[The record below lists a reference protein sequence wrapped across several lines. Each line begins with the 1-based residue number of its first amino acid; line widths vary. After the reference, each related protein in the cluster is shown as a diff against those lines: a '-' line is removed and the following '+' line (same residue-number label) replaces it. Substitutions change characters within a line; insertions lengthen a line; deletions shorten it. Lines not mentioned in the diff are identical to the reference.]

1 MLSCYPYKNLGF
13 KLMIE
18 KVDSSSVILEVPD
31 LKKLAKKSHT
41 PIIVA
46 LGASAGGL
54 EAFEQFFTHVPVQC
68 DVAFIIIQHMDPT
81 QPPMLGDILQ
91 GKTMMK
97 VVEASDNIKVEANCV
112 YVIPPNKDLSIL
124 NGHLHLF
131 DLIPARYFR
140 LPINDFFNALAK
152 DQGYLAVG
160 IVLSGMGSDGSIG
173 LTAIKEHGGLT
184 IVQSPDSAKFDSM
197 PRSAIE
203 TGLVDIIAPP
213 QQMWEKIVKH
223 LNQRLLG
230 ISSVLTREL
239 TVKSQSALDQIVI
252 LLRERTGNNFSL
264 YKKNTIYRRIERRMG
279 LHQIQSI
286 AVYVHYLRENPQE
299 LDLLFKELLI
309 GVTQFFRDPNVW
321 ETLKVNAL
329 KPLLVSHSAETPI
342 RAWIA
347 ACSTGEEAYSLAMI
361 YKEALA
367 NIDDARDVKLQIF
380 ATDLDQDAINIARRG
395 FYPCNIKTDVSPER
409 LEKFFTADGAGYRI
423 NKEIREMVIFATQNI
438 SMDPPFTKLDILC
451 CRNLL
456 IYLNPELQN
465 KLIPLFYYTL
475 NNNGVL
481 LLGNAETINGFNH
494 LFSAIDN
501 KSRLYR
507 QIPHPMPIGVDFP
520 TKYSQVVPLNQAG
533 DLKVTSIGNFQTLAE
548 QLLLQRYTPA
558 AVIVNSAGDILF
570 ISGRTGKYLEP
581 AAGKANWNIH
591 AMAREGLRF
600 ELTAALKKAQHQTE
614 AVKVKGIKIESHKDS
629 QMADLTVELINKPEA
644 LNGMLIVIFTDTPKP
659 IHKVLLGS
667 VDKIE
672 YENLQNELQR
682 TREELQ
688 SSYEEMQ
695 SSQEEL
701 RSTNEE
707 LQSTNE
713 ELQSSNEELVT
724 SKEEMQ
730 SLNEELQTI
739 NAQLQTKLD
748 DLSRAS
754 NDLNN
759 LLNSMEIATV
769 FLDNRLNIRRFTS
782 NCTNLFKLIN
792 SDLGRPLSDISND
805 LQYPQLQKDV
815 EDVLR
820 TLIFKEK
827 EVEANNQRWFKVRI
841 MPYRTHDNIIDGVV
855 ITFIDI
861 SETKHLEAQLREHHE

>member
-1 MLSCYPYKNLGF
+1 
-13 KLMIE
+13 MIDE
-18 KVDSSSVILEVPD
+18 VNFSEVPE
-31 LKKLAKKSHT
+31 LKKLGKNNET
-41 PIIVA
+41 PIIIA
-46 LGASAGGL
+46 LGASSGGL
-54 EAFEQFFTHVPVQC
+54 QAFEEFFTHVPINC
-68 DVAFIIIQHMDPT
+68 GAAFVVIQHMDPS
-81 QPPMLGDILQ
+81 QPNMLVEILQ
-91 GKTMMK
+91 RKTAMK
-97 VVEASDNIKVEANCV
+97 VVEASNTKIYADCV

-124 NGHLHLF
+124 NGHLYILET
-131 DLIPARYFR
+131 
-140 LPINDFFNALAK
+140 LPERGFHFPIDNFFNALAK
-152 DQGYLAVG
+152 DQAHLAIG
-160 IVLSGMGSDGSIG
+160 IVLSGMGSDGSLG
-173 LTAIKEHGGLT
+173 LAAIKEHGGLAVAQLPT
-184 IVQSPDSAKFDSM
+184 SARFDSM
-197 PRSAIE
+197 PHSAIE
-203 TGLVDIIAPP
+203 TGLVDIVAAP
-213 QQMWEKIVKH
+213 QAMWEKIINHIK
-223 LNQRLLG
+223 QRLASG
-230 ISSVLTREL
+230 SSMMTPEL
-239 TVKSQSALDQIVI
+239 TLKSQTALDQIVI

-286 AVYVHYLRENPQE
+286 EVYVHYLRENPQE

-309 GVTQFFRDPNVW
+309 GVTQFFRDPTVWDILKLNVL
-321 ETLKVNAL
+321 T
-329 KPLLVSHSAETPI
+329 PLLANHTEQSPI
-342 RAWIA
+342 RAWVS
-347 ACSTGEEAYSLAMI
+347 ACSTGEEAYTLAI
-361 YKEALA
+361 VFKEALA
-367 NIDDARDVKLQIF
+367 NNTLNQSIKLQIF
-380 ATDLDQDAINIARRG
+380 ATDLDQDAIEIARRG
-395 FYPCNIKTDVSPER
+395 FYPDNIKNDVSPER
-409 LEKFFTADGAGYRI
+409 LAKFFTADGNGYRI
-423 NKEIREMVIFATQNI
+423 NKDIREMVIFAPQNI
-438 SMDPPFTKLDILC
+438 TMDPPFTKLDILC

-465 KLIPLFYYTL
+465 RLIPLFYYTL

-481 LLGNAETINGFNH
+481 LLGNSETINGFNH
-494 LFSAIDN
+494 LFTVIDN
-501 KSRLYR
+501 KYRLYR
-507 QIPHPMPIGVDFP
+507 QIPQPMPIGVDFP
-520 TKYSQVVPLNQAG
+520 TKYSQLVPLNQTG
-533 DLKVTSIGNFQTLAE
+533 DFKLSSIGNFQTLAE

-558 AVIVNSAGDILF
+558 AVIVNSSGDILF

-614 AVKVKGIKIESHKDS
+614 AVQINGIKIESHNDS
-629 QMADLTVELINKPEA
+629 QMANISVELISKPEP
-644 LNGMLIVIFTDTPKP
+644 LNGMLIVIFTDAPRP
-659 IHKVLLGS
+659 IHKKTLGPI
-667 VDKIE
+667 DRHE

-682 TREELQ
+682 TREQLQ
-688 SSYEEMQ
+688 STYEEMQ

-730 SLNEELQTI
+730 SLNEELQTV
-739 NAQLQTKLD
+739 NEQLQTKLD

-769 FLDNRLNIRRFTS
+769 FLDNALNIRRFTS
-782 NCTNLFKLIN
+782 NCTALFKLIN

-805 LQYPQLQKDV
+805 LEYPELQQDV

-827 EVEANNQRWFKVRI
+827 EVQANNQRWFKVRI

-861 SETKHLEAQLREHHE
+861 SETKRLEAQLRERHE

>member
-1 MLSCYPYKNLGF
+1 
-13 KLMIE
+13 
-18 KVDSSSVILEVPD
+18 
-31 LKKLAKKSHT
+31 
-41 PIIVA
+41 
-46 LGASAGGL
+46 
-54 EAFEQFFTHVPVQC
+54 
-68 DVAFIIIQHMDPT
+68 
-81 QPPMLGDILQ
+81 
-91 GKTMMK
+91 
-97 VVEASDNIKVEANCV
+97 
-112 YVIPPNKDLSIL
+112 
-124 NGHLHLF
+124 
-131 DLIPARYFR
+131 
-140 LPINDFFNALAK
+140 
-152 DQGYLAVG
+152 
-160 IVLSGMGSDGSIG
+160 
-173 LTAIKEHGGLT
+173 
-184 IVQSPDSAKFDSM
+184 
-197 PRSAIE
+197 
-203 TGLVDIIAPP
+203 
-213 QQMWEKIVKH
+213 
-223 LNQRLLG
+223 
-230 ISSVLTREL
+230 
-239 TVKSQSALDQIVI
+239 
-252 LLRERTGNNFSL
+252 
-264 YKKNTIYRRIERRMG
+264 MG

-286 AVYVHYLRENPQE
+286 AEYVRYLRENPQE

-309 GVTQFFRDPNVW
+309 GVTQFFRDPTVW
-321 ETLKVNAL
+321 EVLKVNVL
-329 KPLLVSHSAETPI
+329 QPFLLHYSNDTPI
-342 RAWIA
+342 RAWVA
-347 ACSTGEEAYSLAMI
+347 ACSTGEEAYSLAI
-361 YKEALA
+361 IFKEALT
-367 NIDDARDVKLQIF
+367 NNNQSSSIKLQIF
-380 ATDLDQDAINIARRG
+380 ATDLDQDAIEIARRG
-395 FYPCNIKTDVSPER
+395 FYPANIQADVSEER
-409 LEKFFTADGAGYRI
+409 LAKFFTAEGSGYRI
-423 NKEIREMVIFATQNI
+423 NKDIREMVIFAPQNI
-438 SMDPPFTKLDILC
+438 AMDPPFTKLDILC

-481 LLGNAETINGFNH
+481 LLGNAETISGFSH
-494 LFSAIDN
+494 LFSIIDN

-507 QIPHPMPIGVDFP
+507 QIPNPMPIGVDFP
-520 TKYSQVVPLNQAG
+520 TKYSQILPLNQSG
-533 DLKVTSIGNFQTLAE
+533 DIKLPAIANFQTLAE

-558 AVIVNSAGDILF
+558 AVIVNNSGDILF

-600 ELTAALKKAQHQTE
+600 ELSAALKQAQHQTE
-614 AVKVKGIKIESHKDS
+614 AVKINGIKIESHADS
-629 QMADLTVELINKPEA
+629 QMANLTVELISKPEA
-644 LNGMLIVIFTDTPKP
+644 LNGMLIVIFTDALRPT
-659 IHKVLLGS
+659 HKKSSGP
-667 VDKIE
+667 VDKQE

-682 TREELQ
+682 TREQLQ
-688 SSYEEMQ
+688 STYEEMQ

-730 SLNEELQTI
+730 SLNEELQTV

-769 FLDNRLNIRRFTS
+769 FLDNALNIRRFTS
-782 NCTNLFKLIN
+782 NCTNLFKLIQ
-792 SDLGRPLSDISND
+792 SDLGRPLSDIAND
-805 LQYPQLQKDV
+805 LEYPQLQQDV

-827 EVEANNQRWFKVRI
+827 QVTANNQRWFKVRI

>member
-1 MLSCYPYKNLGF
+1 
-13 KLMIE
+13 MIE

-31 LKKLAKKSHT
+31 LKKLAKKTHT

-54 EAFEQFFTHVPVQC
+54 EAFEQFFTHVPAQC
-68 DVAFIIIQHMDPT
+68 GVAFIIIQHMDPT
-81 QPPMLGDILQ
+81 QPPMLGEILQ
-91 GKTMMK
+91 GKTTMK

-124 NGHLHLF
+124 NGYLHLF
-131 DLIPARYFR
+131 DLIPPRNFR

-184 IVQSPDSAKFDSM
+184 IAQSPDSAKFDSM
-197 PRSAIE
+197 PLSAIE
-203 TGLVDIIAPP
+203 TGLVDIITSP
-213 QQMWEKIVKH
+213 QQMWEQIVKY
-223 LNQRLLG
+223 LNQRVLG
-230 ISSVLTREL
+230 ISTMLTQEL
-239 TVKSQSALDQIVI
+239 TVKSQSALDQIII

-264 YKKNTIYRRIERRMG
+264 YKKNTIYRRIERRMD

-286 AVYVHYLRENPQE
+286 AVYIHYLRENPQE

-321 ETLKVNAL
+321 ETLKVDVL
-329 KPLLVSHSAETPI
+329 QPLLVSHDTDIPI
-342 RAWIA
+342 RAWVA

-367 NIDDARDVKLQIF
+367 NIDEARAIKLQIF
-380 ATDLDQDAINIARRG
+380 ATDLDQDAIDIARRG
-395 FYPCNIKTDVSPER
+395 IYPSNIKTDVSTER
-409 LEKFFTADGAGYRI
+409 LEKFFTVDGTGYRI

-438 SMDPPFTKLDILC
+438 AMDPPFTRLDILC

-475 NNNGVL
+475 HNNGVL

-507 QIPHPMPIGVDFP
+507 QIPHPMPIGIDFP
-520 TKYSQVVPLNQAG
+520 TKYSHIVPLSQTG
-533 DLKVTSIGNFQTLAE
+533 DIKLPSIGNFQTLAE

-558 AVIVNSAGDILF
+558 AVIVNSCGDILF

-600 ELTAALKKAQHQTE
+600 ELTSALKKAQHQTE
-614 AVKVKGIKIESHKDS
+614 AVQINGVKIESHNDS
-629 QMADLTVELINKPEA
+629 QMANLTVELISKPEA
-644 LNGMLIVIFTDTPKP
+644 LNGMLIVIFTDTPRP
-659 IHKVLLGS
+659 THKKLLGP
-667 VDKIE
+667 VDKLE

-682 TREELQ
+682 TREQLQ
-688 SSYEEMQ
+688 STYEEMQ

-701 RSTNEE
+701 R
-707 LQSTNE
+707 STNE

-730 SLNEELQTI
+730 SLNEELQTV
-739 NAQLQTKLD
+739 NAQLQAKLD

-769 FLDNRLNIRRFTS
+769 FLDDALNIRRFTS

-805 LQYPQLQKDV
+805 LKYPKLQQDV

-827 EVEANNQRWFKVRI
+827 EVEANNHRWFKVRI

-861 SETKHLEAQLREHHE
+861 SETKHLEKQLRERHE

>member
-1 MLSCYPYKNLGF
+1 
-13 KLMIE
+13 MIE
-18 KVDSSSVILEVPD
+18 KVDSSSVVLEVPD
-31 LKKLAKKSHT
+31 VKKLAKKSDT

-54 EAFEQFFTHVPVQC
+54 EAFEQFFTHVPAHC
-68 DVAFIIIQHMDPT
+68 GVAFIVIQHMDPT
-81 QPPMLGDILQ
+81 QPAMLGDILQ
-91 GKTMMK
+91 GKTTMK
-97 VVEASDNIKVEANCV
+97 VVEASDNTKVKANYI

-124 NGHLHLF
+124 NGYLYLF
-131 DLIPARYFR
+131 DPITQRGFR
-140 LPINDFFNALAK
+140 LPINDFFTALAK
-152 DQGYLAVG
+152 DQAYLAIG
-160 IVLSGMGSDGSIG
+160 IVLSGMGSDGSLG
-173 LTAIKEHGGLT
+173 LTAIKENGGLT
-184 IVQSPDSAKFDSM
+184 IAQSLDSAKFDSM

-203 TGLVDIIAPP
+203 TGLVDIIVPP
-213 QQMWEKIVKH
+213 QLMWKQIVNH

-230 ISSVLTREL
+230 GSSMMIPEL
-239 TVKSQSALDQIVI
+239 TLKSQSALDQIVI

-309 GVTQFFRDPNVW
+309 GVTQFFRDPTVW
-321 ETLKVNAL
+321 EILKANAL
-329 KPLLVSHSAETPI
+329 EPLLVNHSSDTPI
-342 RAWIA
+342 RAWVA

-361 YKEALA
+361 FKEAL
-367 NIDDARDVKLQIF
+367 DSLDEARPVKLQIF
-380 ATDLDQDAINIARRG
+380 ATDLDQDAIEIARRG
-395 FYPCNIKTDVSPER
+395 FYPGNIKTDVSPER
-409 LEKFFTADGAGYRI
+409 LANFFTADGTGYRI
-423 NKEIREMVIFATQNI
+423 NKDIREMVIFAPQNI
-438 SMDPPFTKLDILC
+438 AMDPPFTKLDILC

-456 IYLNPELQN
+456 IYLNTELQN

-520 TKYSQVVPLNQAG
+520 TKYSHVVPLSQTG
-533 DLKVTSIGNFQTLAE
+533 DLKLPSIGNFQTLAE

-558 AVIVNSAGDILF
+558 AVIVNSGGDILF

-614 AVKVKGIKIESHKDS
+614 AVQINGIKIESHNDS
-629 QMADLTVELINKPEA
+629 QMANLTVELISKPEA
-644 LNGMLIVIFTDTPKP
+644 LNGMLIVIFTDTPRP
-659 IHKVLLGS
+659 THKKLLGP
-667 VDKIE
+667 VDKLE
-672 YENLQNELQR
+672 YENLQHELQR
-682 TREELQ
+682 TREQLQ
-688 SSYEEMQ
+688 STYEEMQ

-701 RSTNEE
+701 R
-707 LQSTNE
+707 STNE

-730 SLNEELQTI
+730 SLNEELQTV

-769 FLDNRLNIRRFTS
+769 FLDNTLNIRRFTS

-805 LQYPQLQKDV
+805 LEYPELQKDV

-861 SETKHLEAQLREHHE
+861 SETKHLEAQLRERHA

>member
-1 MLSCYPYKNLGF
+1 MLCCYKHKFWDL
-13 KLMIE
+13 LMIDE
-18 KVDSSSVILEVPD
+18 VNFSEVPE
-31 LKKLAKKSHT
+31 LKKLGKNNET
-41 PIIVA
+41 PIIIA
-46 LGASAGGL
+46 LGASSGGL
-54 EAFEQFFTHVPVQC
+54 QAFEEFFTHVPINC
-68 DVAFIIIQHMDPT
+68 GAAFVVIQHIDPS
-81 QPPMLGDILQ
+81 QPNMLVEILQ
-91 GKTMMK
+91 RKTAMK
-97 VVEASDNIKVEANCV
+97 VVEASNTKIYADCV

-124 NGHLHLF
+124 NGHLYILET
-131 DLIPARYFR
+131 
-140 LPINDFFNALAK
+140 LPERGFHFPIDNFFNALAK
-152 DQGYLAVG
+152 DQAHLAIG
-160 IVLSGMGSDGSIG
+160 IVLSGMGSDGSLG
-173 LTAIKEHGGLT
+173 LAAIKEHGGLAVAQLPT
-184 IVQSPDSAKFDSM
+184 SARFDSM
-197 PRSAIE
+197 PHSAIE
-203 TGLVDIIAPP
+203 TGLVDIVAAP
-213 QQMWEKIVKH
+213 QAMWEKIINHIK
-223 LNQRLLG
+223 QRLASG
-230 ISSVLTREL
+230 SSMMTPEL
-239 TVKSQSALDQIVI
+239 TLKSQTALDQIVI

-286 AVYVHYLRENPQE
+286 EVYVHYLRENPQE

-309 GVTQFFRDPNVW
+309 GVTQFFRDPTVWDILKLNVL
-321 ETLKVNAL
+321 T
-329 KPLLVSHSAETPI
+329 PLLANHTEQSPI
-342 RAWIA
+342 RAWVS
-347 ACSTGEEAYSLAMI
+347 ACSTGEEAYTLAI
-361 YKEALA
+361 VFKEALA
-367 NIDDARDVKLQIF
+367 NNTLNQSIKLQIF
-380 ATDLDQDAINIARRG
+380 ATDLDQDAIEIARRG
-395 FYPCNIKTDVSPER
+395 FYPDNIKNDVSPER
-409 LEKFFTADGAGYRI
+409 LAKFFTADGNGYRI
-423 NKEIREMVIFATQNI
+423 NKDIREMVIFAPQNI
-438 SMDPPFTKLDILC
+438 TMDPPFTKLDILC

-475 NNNGVL
+475 NNNGIL

-494 LFSAIDN
+494 LFTVIDN
-501 KSRLYR
+501 KYRLYR
-507 QIPHPMPIGVDFP
+507 QIPQPMPIGVDFP
-520 TKYSQVVPLNQAG
+520 TKYSQLVPLNQTG
-533 DLKVTSIGNFQTLAE
+533 DFKLSSIGNFQTLAE

-558 AVIVNSAGDILF
+558 AVIVNSSGDILF

-614 AVKVKGIKIESHKDS
+614 AVQINGIKIESHNDS
-629 QMADLTVELINKPEA
+629 QMANISVELISKPEP
-644 LNGMLIVIFTDTPKP
+644 LNGMLIVIFTDAPRP
-659 IHKVLLGS
+659 IHKKTLGPI
-667 VDKIE
+667 DRHE

-688 SSYEEMQ
+688 STYEEMQ

-730 SLNEELQTI
+730 SLNEELQTV
-739 NAQLQTKLD
+739 NEQLQTKLD

-769 FLDNRLNIRRFTS
+769 FLDNALNIRRFTS
-782 NCTNLFKLIN
+782 NCTTLFKLIN

-805 LQYPQLQKDV
+805 LEYPELQQDV

-827 EVEANNQRWFKVRI
+827 EVQANNQRWFKVRI

-861 SETKHLEAQLREHHE
+861 SETKRLEAQLRERHE

>member
-1 MLSCYPYKNLGF
+1 MRIKFGIL
-13 KLMIE
+13 LMIK
-18 KVDSSSVILEVPD
+18 KVNFSSVILELPE
-31 LKKLAKKSHT
+31 LKKLGKSQDS
-41 PIIVA
+41 PIIIA
-46 LGASAGGL
+46 LGASSGGL
-54 EAFEQFFTHVPVQC
+54 DAFEQFFTHVPVNC
-68 DVAFIIIQHMDPT
+68 DVAFVVIQHMDPN
-81 QPPMLGDILQ
+81 QPGLLVEILQ
-91 GKTMMK
+91 TKTAMK
-97 VVEASDNIKVEANCV
+97 VVEASNTKICPNHV

-124 NGHLHLF
+124 NGRLYLMERIPEQGLHL
-131 DLIPARYFR
+131 
-140 LPINDFFNALAK
+140 PIDDFFNALAK
-152 DQGYLAVG
+152 DQAHLAVG
-160 IVLSGMGSDGSIG
+160 IVFSGMGSDGSLG
-173 LTAIKEHGGLT
+173 LTAIKQHGGLT
-184 IVQSPDSAKFDSM
+184 VAQSPHSAKFDSM

-203 TGLVDIIAPP
+203 TGLVDIIVTP
-213 QQMWEKIVKH
+213 QMMWKKIVTH
-223 LNQRLLG
+223 LKQRLSG
-230 ISSVLTREL
+230 GSNMMTREL
-239 TVKSQSALDQIVI
+239 TLKSQSALDQIVI

-286 AVYVHYLRENPQE
+286 EIYVHYLRENPQE

-309 GVTQFFRDPNVW
+309 GVTQFFRDPTVW
-321 ETLKVNAL
+321 EVLKINVLA
-329 KPLLVSHSAETPI
+329 PLLVNHTEPSPI
-342 RAWIA
+342 RAWVS
-347 ACSTGEEAYSLAMI
+347 ACSTGEEAYSLAMVF
-361 YKEALA
+361 KEALA
-367 NIDDARDVKLQIF
+367 NNTQDQSIKLQIF
-380 ATDLDQDAINIARRG
+380 ATDLDQDAIEIARRG
-395 FYPCNIKTDVSPER
+395 FYPDNIKSDVSPER
-409 LEKFFTADGAGYRI
+409 LEKFFTADGNGYRI
-423 NKEIREMVIFATQNI
+423 NKDIREMVIFAPQNI
-438 SMDPPFTKLDILC
+438 AMDPPFTKLDILC

-475 NNNGVL
+475 KNNGVL

-494 LFSAIDN
+494 LFTVIDS

-520 TKYSQVVPLNQAG
+520 TKYSQLVPINQTG
-533 DLKVTSIGNFQTLAE
+533 DSKLSSIGNFQTLAE

-558 AVIVNSAGDILF
+558 AVIVNSGGDILF

-614 AVKVKGIKIESHKDS
+614 AVQINGIKIESYNDS
-629 QMADLTVELINKPEA
+629 QMANITVELISKPEA
-644 LNGMLIVIFTDTPKP
+644 LNGMLIVIFTDAPRP
-659 IHKVLLGS
+659 IHKKSLGPI
-667 VDKIE
+667 DKLE

-682 TREELQ
+682 TREQLQ
-688 SSYEEMQ
+688 STYEEMQ

-713 ELQSSNEELVT
+713 ELQSSNEELIT

-730 SLNEELQTI
+730 SLNEELQTV

-769 FLDNRLNIRRFTS
+769 FLDNTLNIRRFTS
-782 NCTNLFKLIN
+782 NCTSLFKLIN

-805 LQYPQLQKDV
+805 LEYPELQQDI
-815 EDVLR
+815 EEVLR
-820 TLIFKEK
+820 TLIFREK
-827 EVEANNQRWFKVRI
+827 AVKANNQRWFKVRI

-861 SETKHLEAQLREHHE
+861 SETKHLEAQLRERHE

>member
-1 MLSCYPYKNLGF
+1 
-13 KLMIE
+13 MIE
-18 KVDSSSVILEVPD
+18 KVDSSSAILEVPD
-31 LKKLAKKSHT
+31 VKKLAKKSDT

-54 EAFEQFFTHVPVQC
+54 EAFEQFFTHVPAHC
-68 DVAFIIIQHMDPT
+68 GVAFIVIQHMDPT
-81 QPPMLGDILQ
+81 QPALLGDILQ
-91 GKTMMK
+91 SKTSMT
-97 VVEASDNIKVEANCV
+97 VVEASENTKVKANYI

-124 NGHLHLF
+124 NGCLHLF
-131 DLIPARYFR
+131 DPITQRGFR
-140 LPINDFFNALAK
+140 LPIDDFFTALAK
-152 DQGYLAVG
+152 DQAYLAIG
-160 IVLSGMGSDGSIG
+160 IVLSGMGADGSVG
-173 LTAIKEHGGLT
+173 LTAIKENGGLT
-184 IVQSPDSAKFDSM
+184 MVQSPDSAKFDSM

-203 TGLVDIIAPP
+203 TGVVDMIVPP
-213 QQMWEKIVKH
+213 QLMWEQIVNH

-230 ISSVLTREL
+230 SSRIMIPEL
-239 TVKSQSALDQIVI
+239 TLKSESALDQIVI

-309 GVTQFFRDPNVW
+309 GVTQFFRDPTVW
-321 ETLKVNAL
+321 EILKVNAL
-329 KPLLVSHSAETPI
+329 EPLLINHSSDIPI
-342 RAWIA
+342 RAWVA

-361 YKEALA
+361 FKEAL
-367 NIDDARDVKLQIF
+367 DSLDEVRPVKLQIF
-380 ATDLDQDAINIARRG
+380 ATDLDQDAIEIARRG
-395 FYPCNIKTDVSPER
+395 FYPGNIKTDVSAER
-409 LEKFFTADGAGYRI
+409 LAKYFTTDGTGYRI
-423 NKEIREMVIFATQNI
+423 NKDIREMVIFAPQNI
-438 SMDPPFTKLDILC
+438 AMDPPFTKLDILC

-456 IYLNPELQN
+456 IYLNTELQN

-475 NNNGVL
+475 NNNGFL
-481 LLGNAETINGFNH
+481 LLGNAETINSFNH

-520 TKYSQVVPLNQAG
+520 TKYSHVVPLNQAG
-533 DLKVTSIGNFQTLAE
+533 DLKLPSIGNFQTLAE

-614 AVKVKGIKIESHKDS
+614 AVQIDGIKIESHSDS
-629 QMADLTVELINKPEA
+629 QMANLTVELISKPEA
-644 LNGMLIVIFTDTPKP
+644 LNGMLIVIFTDTPRP
-659 IHKVLLGS
+659 AHKKLLGP
-667 VDKIE
+667 VDKLE
-672 YENLQNELQR
+672 YENLQHELQR
-682 TREELQ
+682 TREQLQ
-688 SSYEEMQ
+688 STYEEMQ

-730 SLNEELQTI
+730 SLNEELQTV

-769 FLDNRLNIRRFTS
+769 FLDNMLNIRRFTS

-792 SDLGRPLSDISND
+792 SDLGRPLSDIYND
-805 LQYPQLQKDV
+805 LKYPQLQQDV
-815 EDVLR
+815 ENVLR

-861 SETKHLEAQLREHHE
+861 SETKHLKAKLRERHA